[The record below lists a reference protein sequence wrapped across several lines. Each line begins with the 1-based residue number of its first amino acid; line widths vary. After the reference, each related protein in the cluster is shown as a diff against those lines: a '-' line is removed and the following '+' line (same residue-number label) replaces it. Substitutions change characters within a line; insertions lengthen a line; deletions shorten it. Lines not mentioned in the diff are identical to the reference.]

1 MFLLGR
7 ESETTMQS
15 DGLSG
20 YAEPAVAADAAAADG
35 TTETWVTFQL
45 DEQTYALHIWEVERI
60 VRAVEVKPV
69 PESPSHIRG
78 VVNIQGRVLPV
89 VDLRARFGQ
98 PTRDIGLDDHFI
110 IANTS
115 TTSVV
120 LPADAALGSLEVS
133 GGFVPHDDDERTR
146 CLQKIVPV
154 DGELIYALD
163 LERVVFRDGSFSD
176 RDFASVLA
184 ELEMT

>member
-1 MFLLGR
+1 MSLLGR

-15 DGLSG
+15 DGPMG
-20 YAEPAVAADAAAADG
+20 YAKPSAAADTAAADG
-35 TTETWVTFQL
+35 TTETWVIFQL

-69 PESPSHIRG
+69 PESPPHIRG

-89 VDLRARFGQ
+89 VDLRKRFGQ
-98 PTRDIGLDDHFI
+98 PTRDIALDDHFI
-110 IANTS
+110 IASTS
-115 TTSVV
+115 TASVV
-120 LPADAALGSLEVS
+120 LPVDAALGSLEVS
-133 GGFVPHDDDERTR
+133 GGFVPHDDERTR
-146 CLQKIVPV
+146 CLRKIVPV

>member
-1 MFLLGR
+1 M
-7 ESETTMQS
+7 SMQS
-15 DGLSG
+15 NGPVG
-20 YAEPAVAADAAAADG
+20 YSKSVVTADAGTDGG
-35 TTETWVTFQL
+35 TTETWVLFVL

-60 VRAVEVKPV
+60 VRAVEVRPV

-89 VDLRARFGQ
+89 VDLRARFRQ
-98 PTRDIGLDDHFI
+98 ASRDISLDDHFI
-110 IANTS
+110 IATTS

-120 LPADAALGSLEVS
+120 LPVDAALGSREVS

-146 CLQKIVPV
+146 CLRKIVPV
-154 DGELIYALD
+154 DDELIYALD
-163 LERVVFRDGSFSD
+163 LERVVFADGSFAD

-184 ELEMT
+184 DLEMT